1 MERQVLQ
8 QPAPAWSAGAARPGA
23 LLGRYE
29 LLVPIGFGGMA
40 CVWAA
45 RLLGER
51 GFSKLVAVKTILP
64 HLAHNPD
71 FEKMLVD
78 EARIA
83 ANVHHP
89 NVCDLYELGEQE
101 GLLYLAMEWVN
112 GDSLLR
118 MLRANGGDRTGALD
132 LRVAARIVA
141 DACAGLHAVH
151 ELTDDFG
158 QDLCVVHRDVSPHNI
173 LVSIDGAVKVA
184 DFGVAKARGQLHQT
198 THPGQVKGKA
208 AYMAPEQI
216 AGPSVDRR
224 ADIFG
229 LGCVLYETTMGRRPF
244 RSDCESNLLRDVL
257 RGSYEPPDF
266 VHPHG
271 SGLQAIVVRALAP
284 RPDERFQTAH
294 EMKTALEEWLG
305 ATGSAV
311 AATQVADALAQRLG
325 AQIEERRERVRS
337 AMCEVVGP
345 TRRLQRPQPDSG
357 IIQTGSIQS
366 LPALPPPLPP
376 PSPPSL
382 SVSVSLPPISTP
394 PSSPLPALPSPSA
407 PQVRS
412 VPPLPTPPPR
422 SIPPVVGEALR
433 RSVSV
438 ATGARTLWWT
448 AARNRRLTAAVLA
461 GLVAIIVAR
470 AAIDSRHGGSTPRV
484 EVSIEPALQ
493 PPSAHP
499 LEAKTSALPALDLA
513 AAMAPATSLVGAS
526 SLANEPAAPTA
537 KAAVPVERLPTRK
550 PGSSA
555 QVSPAHVVPSR
566 LQLVHDQIPANPY

>member
-8 QPAPAWSAGAARPGA
+8 QPAPAWSAGAVRPGA

-83 ANVHHP
+83 ASVHHP
-89 NVCDLYELGEQE
+89 NVCDLYELGEQNE
-101 GLLYLAMEWVN
+101 VLYLAMEWVN

-118 MLRANGGDRTGALD
+118 MLRANGRGGAGALD

-208 AYMAPEQI
+208 AYMSPEQI
-216 AGPSVDRR
+216 VGPSVDRR

-229 LGCVLYETTMGRRPF
+229 LGCVLYETTTGKRPF
-244 RSDCESNLLRDVL
+244 QGDCESNLLRDVL

-266 VHPHG
+266 VHPHA

-284 RPDERFQTAH
+284 RPDQRFQTAN
-294 EMKTALEEWLG
+294 EMKAALEEWLAETG
-305 ATGSAV
+305 AAV
-311 AATQVADALAQRLG
+311 AATQVAGALGQRLG
-325 AQIEERRERVRS
+325 AQIEERRERVRA

-357 IIQTGSIQS
+357 IIQTGSVHP
-366 LPALPPPLPP
+366 LPAVPPPLPAP
-376 PSPPSL
+376 VSPPASL
-382 SVSVSLPPISTP
+382 SVSVSLPPFSAP
-394 PSSPLPALPSPSA
+394 PRSLSPLPTPS
-407 PQVRS
+407 RL
-412 VPPLPTPPPR
+412 VPPIPTPPPR
-422 SIPPVVGEALR
+422 SIAPVVGEAPGHAGHGR
-433 RSVSV
+433 Q
-438 ATGARTLWWT
+438 AGRTRWWSE
-448 AARNRRLTAAVLA
+448 ARNRRLMAAIVV
-461 GLVAIIVAR
+461 GLVAVVVVRVAV
-470 AAIDSRHGGSTPRV
+470 DSRRNDSTPRV
-484 EVSIEPALQ
+484 EISVEPAARQ
-493 PPSAHP
+493 ASARAP
-499 LEAKTSALPALDLA
+499 MASKASALPVLDLA
-513 AAMAPATSLVGAS
+513 TTMAPAAPLVVAS
-526 SLANEPAAPTA
+526 SQGNETPAATA
-537 KAAVPVERLPTRK
+537 RAAIPVERLPTRK
-550 PGSSA
+550 PAPGA
-555 QVSPAHVVPSR
+555 QASPARVATSHPQVLHSE
-566 LQLVHDQIPANPY
+566 IPANPY